1 MKSPE
6 SIVSDIKNILSE
18 DERVVEYRVVSV
30 PDKILDEDGKD
41 ETVIESVNHLE
52 EFVNFVKDN
61 MEITTIVAEEL
72 NEVCR

>member
-1 MKSPE
+1 MSRIP
-6 SIVSDIKNILSE
+6 
-18 DERVVEYRVVSV
+18 
-30 PDKILDEDGKD
+30 DEDGKD

-61 MEITTIVAEEL
+61 MEITTIVVEEL